1 MKKKICLVCSVQFTY
16 EKFIKDIIKDL
27 SNNDYEISCVF
38 NWDNP
43 KIKPIQEGVIF
54 KNMALKRS
62 ASLINII
69 GSILKLFVYFR
80 SNKFDL
86 IQVHTPIA
94 SLSARIAAKIAGCKC
109 IVYKIHG
116 FYFHENMPIL
126 QRYIHIVI
134 EILLA
139 KITSKFYLVSKED
152 TLFASMIGMKNKED
166 IFFIGNGI
174 NSELFK
180 PINFEEKCKAK
191 EDLGLNKENIIIGF
205 VARLVEEKGLL
216 ELFDAFRYLINDSKN
231 IQLLI
236 CGSKLKSDYGSSVY
250 TQLSLLKEEYPDKI
264 IITGYLENTILA
276 YNAMDIYC
284 PPSWREGMPYTV
296 LEAMMCGLPV
306 ITSDIRGCREAVIH
320 NETGLICKPKDKLSL
335 YKSLK
340 YLVDNPNERINF
352 GKGGYLR
359 AKNNFDS
366 NLIKKKE
373 IDLLK
378 KHINLI

>member
-16 EKFIKDIIKDL
+16 EKFLKDIIKDL
-27 SNNDYEISCVF
+27 SNEDYEINCAF

-43 KIKPIQEGVIF
+43 KLKPIQEGVIF
-54 KNMALKRS
+54 KNIDLKRN
-62 ASLINII
+62 ASFYNLINSII
-69 GSILKLFVYFR
+69 KLFFYFR
-80 SNKFDL
+80 RHKFDL

-94 SLSARIAAKIAGCKC
+94 SLSARIAAKLSGCKC

-126 QRYIHIVI
+126 QRYIHIMI

-152 TLFASMIGMKNKED
+152 TLFASMLGMKDKED
-166 IFFIGNGI
+166 IFYIGNGI

-180 PINFEEKCKAK
+180 PSNIEEKWKAK
-191 EDLGLNKENIIIGF
+191 ADLGLKKENITIGI
-205 VARLVEEKGLL
+205 VARLIKEKGLL
-216 ELFDAFRYLINDSKN
+216 ELFGAFRYLIKDSN
-231 IQLLI
+231 NVQLLI
-236 CGSKLKSDYGSSVY
+236 CGSRLSSDYGSSIDV
-250 TQLSLLKEEYPDKI
+250 QLSSLKEEFPDKVI
-264 IITGYLENTILA
+264 TTGYLDNPSLA
-276 YNAMDIYC
+276 YRSMDIYC
-284 PPSWREGMPYTV
+284 LPSWREGMPYTV

-306 ITSDIRGCREAVIH
+306 VTSDIRGCREVVIH

-340 YLVDNPNERINF
+340 YLIDNPIKRINY
-352 GKGGYLR
+352 GKVGHLS
-359 AKNNFDS
+359 AKNNYDAKS
-366 NLIKKKE
+366 IKKKE

-378 KHINLI
+378 RHINLA